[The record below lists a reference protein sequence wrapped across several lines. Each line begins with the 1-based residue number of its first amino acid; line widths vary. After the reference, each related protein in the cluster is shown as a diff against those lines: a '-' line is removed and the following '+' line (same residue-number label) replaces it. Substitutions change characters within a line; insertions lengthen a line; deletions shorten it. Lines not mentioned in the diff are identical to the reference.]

1 MEVLIWRYPDR
12 ITLLRGN
19 HESRQITQ
27 VYGFYGTISLLCDVD
42 SDECNTK
49 YGNAN
54 VWKYCCQ
61 VFDFLTM
68 AAIIDGSVLCLH
80 GGLSPE
86 VRTLD
91 QIRVIARAQ
100 EIPHE
105 GAFCDLMWS
114 DPDGLSELLHVLI
127 LDIQTWAVSPRGAGW
142 LFGDKV
148 ALEVPPLSRSELM
161 TVQSC

>member
-1 MEVLIWRYPDR
+1 
-12 ITLLRGN
+12 
-19 HESRQITQ
+19 
-27 VYGFYGTISLLCDVD
+27 
-42 SDECNTK
+42 
-49 YGNAN
+49 

-114 DPDGLSELLHVLI
+114 DPDG
-127 LDIQTWAVSPRGAGW
+127 PKP
-142 LFGDKV
+142 F
-148 ALEVPPLSRSELM
+148 P
-161 TVQSC
+161 VQPS

>member
-1 MEVLIWRYPDR
+1 VFKSKVSFFEEDQRLIGRYPDR

-27 VYGFYGTISLLCDVD
+27 VYGFYGNPLPLLSADA
-42 SDECNTK
+42 DECNTK

-114 DPDGLSELLHVLI
+114 DPDG
-127 LDIQTWAVSPRGAGW
+127 
-142 LFGDKV
+142 
-148 ALEVPPLSRSELM
+148 
-161 TVQSC
+161 

>member
-1 MEVLIWRYPDR
+1 
-12 ITLLRGN
+12 
-19 HESRQITQ
+19 
-27 VYGFYGTISLLCDVD
+27 
-42 SDECNTK
+42 
-49 YGNAN
+49 
-54 VWKYCCQ
+54 
-61 VFDFLTM
+61 M

-114 DPDGLSELLHVLI
+114 DPDGPS
-127 LDIQTWAVSPRGAGW
+127 S
-142 LFGDKV
+142 LFAFAD
-148 ALEVPPLSRSELM
+148 SRYPNMGCFSSWSGM
-161 TVQSC
+161 VIRR

>member
-1 MEVLIWRYPDR
+1 MDFTV
-12 ITLLRGN
+12 
-19 HESRQITQ
+19 S
-27 VYGFYGTISLLCDVD
+27 SLAKEKEINDP
-42 SDECNTK
+42 DECNTK

-114 DPDGLSELLHVLI
+114 DPDGMDPVHGVI
-127 LDIQTWAVSPRGAGW
+127 DTG
-142 LFGDKV
+142 
-148 ALEVPPLSRSELM
+148 
-161 TVQSC
+161 

>member
-1 MEVLIWRYPDR
+1 MSRYPDR

-27 VYGFYGTISLLCDVD
+27 VYGFYGTFHCPVIYVDV
-42 SDECNTK
+42 SDECNSK

-114 DPDGLSELLHVLI
+114 DPDGLISSSPPLNF
-127 LDIQTWAVSPRGAGW
+127 SPR
-142 LFGDKV
+142 
-148 ALEVPPLSRSELM
+148 LSVFPSFLPSFSTR
-161 TVQSC
+161 C

>member
-1 MEVLIWRYPDR
+1 MLYYMWDGLGLMARYPDR

-27 VYGFYGTISLLCDVD
+27 VYGFYGTIFFHNTMTDSV

-114 DPDGLSELLHVLI
+114 DPDGSYPHP
-127 LDIQTWAVSPRGAGW
+127 S
-142 LFGDKV
+142 LFH
-148 ALEVPPLSRSELM
+148 S
-161 TVQSC
+161 

>member
-1 MEVLIWRYPDR
+1 MNLAKSHKSMDFTVPFSLFQVLM
-12 ITLLRGN
+12 G
-19 HESRQITQ
+19 
-27 VYGFYGTISLLCDVD
+27 

-114 DPDGLSELLHVLI
+114 DPDGLISKLSDLADVRYSNMGS
-127 LDIQTWAVSPRGAGW
+127 VSPW
-142 LFGDKV
+142 
-148 ALEVPPLSRSELM
+148 SRM
-161 TVQSC
+161 VIRR

>member
-1 MEVLIWRYPDR
+1 
-12 ITLLRGN
+12 
-19 HESRQITQ
+19 
-27 VYGFYGTISLLCDVD
+27 
-42 SDECNTK
+42 
-49 YGNAN
+49 
-54 VWKYCCQ
+54 
-61 VFDFLTM
+61 M

-114 DPDGLSELLHVLI
+114 DPDGTKPPHKSNSEWLL
-127 LDIQTWAVSPRGAGW
+127 TG
-142 LFGDKV
+142 
-148 ALEVPPLSRSELM
+148 
-161 TVQSC
+161 

>member
-1 MEVLIWRYPDR
+1 MRYPDR

-27 VYGFYGTISLLCDVD
+27 VYGFYGTILSISGVD
-42 SDECNTK
+42 GSDECNTK

-114 DPDGLSELLHVLI
+114 DPDGLISKLSDLADVRYSNMGS
-127 LDIQTWAVSPRGAGW
+127 VSPW
-142 LFGDKV
+142 
-148 ALEVPPLSRSELM
+148 SRM
-161 TVQSC
+161 VIRR

>member
-1 MEVLIWRYPDR
+1 MARSD
-12 ITLLRGN
+12 GN
-19 HESRQITQ
+19 KLVT
-27 VYGFYGTISLLCDVD
+27 T
-42 SDECNTK
+42 DECNTK

-61 VFDFLTM
+61 VFDFLTL

-114 DPDGLSELLHVLI
+114 DPDGLIPGFV
-127 LDIQTWAVSPRGAGW
+127 
-142 LFGDKV
+142 FY
-148 ALEVPPLSRSELM
+148 
-161 TVQSC
+161 

>member
-1 MEVLIWRYPDR
+1 MNQGRLHKFTD
-12 ITLLRGN
+12 
-19 HESRQITQ
+19 SM
-27 VYGFYGTISLLCDVD
+27 VYKQGTFGFILTT
-42 SDECNTK
+42 DECHSK

-114 DPDGLSELLHVLI
+114 DPDGRHLV
-127 LDIQTWAVSPRGAGW
+127 
-142 LFGDKV
+142 F
-148 ALEVPPLSRSELM
+148 
-161 TVQSC
+161 

>member
-1 MEVLIWRYPDR
+1 MSQDR
-12 ITLLRGN
+12 LLKFM
-19 HESRQITQ
+19 
-27 VYGFYGTISLLCDVD
+27 GFMVSFCYNGLTT
-42 SDECNTK
+42 DECNTK

-114 DPDGLSELLHVLI
+114 DPDGLTH
-127 LDIQTWAVSPRGAGW
+127 SP
-142 LFGDKV
+142 
-148 ALEVPPLSRSELM
+148 PN
-161 TVQSC
+161 

>member
-27 VYGFYGTISLLCDVD
+27 VYGFYGTIFLLYGVD

-114 DPDGLSELLHVLI
+114 DPDGHH
-127 LDIQTWAVSPRGAGW
+127 
-142 LFGDKV
+142 LFC
-148 ALEVPPLSRSELM
+148 L
-161 TVQSC
+161 C

>member
-1 MEVLIWRYPDR
+1 MSQDR
-12 ITLLRGN
+12 LLR
-19 HESRQITQ
+19 SM
-27 VYGFYGTISLLCDVD
+27 GFMVSILTNLLIV
-42 SDECNTK
+42 DECNTK

-114 DPDGLSELLHVLI
+114 DPDGSIATL
-127 LDIQTWAVSPRGAGW
+127 R
-142 LFGDKV
+142 
-148 ALEVPPLSRSELM
+148 
-161 TVQSC
+161 

>member
-1 MEVLIWRYPDR
+1 
-12 ITLLRGN
+12 
-19 HESRQITQ
+19 
-27 VYGFYGTISLLCDVD
+27 
-42 SDECNTK
+42 
-49 YGNAN
+49 
-54 VWKYCCQ
+54 
-61 VFDFLTM
+61 M

-114 DPDGLSELLHVLI
+114 DPDGLRPVAPCADFRYSDMGCFPER
-127 LDIQTWAVSPRGAGW
+127 RGM
-142 LFGDKV
+142 V
-148 ALEVPPLSRSELM
+148 IR
-161 TVQSC
+161 

>member
-1 MEVLIWRYPDR
+1 MNRDKLLKCMDFTVFFLRDGILI
-12 ITLLRGN
+12 
-19 HESRQITQ
+19 
-27 VYGFYGTISLLCDVD
+27 

-114 DPDGLSELLHVLI
+114 DPDGTVL
-127 LDIQTWAVSPRGAGW
+127 AVLR
-142 LFGDKV
+142 
-148 ALEVPPLSRSELM
+148 
-161 TVQSC
+161 